1 LNRLIIIFNFFKK
14 YVDYKMGI
22 YGAIVM
28 GGIIFGINYHG
39 TDNYC
44 GALTAA
50 LKQAVYTFLFGGII
64 MRMCELLATNI
75 KQKSLALFAASFIPS
90 VISLSLTF
98 AMHSLKG
105 TPKPLA
111 STIPTVFFVIPA
123 TIAWGIM
130 KRKKHQ
136 AVN

>member
-1 LNRLIIIFNFFKK
+1 
-14 YVDYKMGI
+14 MGI

-28 GGIIFGINYHG
+28 GAIIFGINYHG
-39 TDNYC
+39 TDNYS

-75 KQKSLALFAASFIPS
+75 THKTLALITATFIPS
-90 VISLSLTF
+90 IISLSLTF

-111 STIPTVFFVIPA
+111 STIPTAFFVIPA
-123 TIAWGIM
+123 TIVWGIM
-130 KRKKHQ
+130 KRKKYHG
-136 AVN
+136 N